1 MVTSILGLNTIQVFW
16 APINTSS
23 ALAYFNPASVSYV
36 TRYNSAGTFQWIRGY
51 KSTEVGPGFLM
62 QSTQGYSIF
71 ADPNP
76 CGSGCEVY
84 VGGQQYDYGSNT
96 NGQILGHNYVAYK
109 YNRWGTF
116 FSLMNNNVS
125 ATGLAPKVSLKQ
137 GAYFPNYTGGPKL
150 ILLGDGQWSNPSQ
163 GYYGWNMFVYDI
175 SSIARFAQDATGIAE
190 DSNNQLSIFLNP
202 TSDNFNVK
210 SNEVI
215 IALKIYTITGCN
227 FRIKPQFK

>member
-1 MVTSILGLNTIQVFW
+1 ML
-16 APINTSS
+16 
-23 ALAYFNPASVSYV
+23 
-36 TRYNSAGTFQWIRGY
+36 
-51 KSTEVGPGFLM
+51 
-62 QSTQGYSIF
+62 
-71 ADPNP
+71 
-76 CGSGCEVY
+76 
-84 VGGQQYDYGSNT
+84 GGQQYDYGSNT

-163 GYYGWNMFVYDI
+163 GYYGWNMFVYYI
-175 SSIARFAQDATGIAE
+175 SNIARFAKDATGIAE
-190 DSNNQLSIFLNP
+190 DSNNQLSIFPNP

-215 IALKIYTITGCN
+215 TALKIYTITGQLILELN
-227 FRIKPQFK
+227 HNSNEVSVNTEKIKKEIMWLNVFYVTVLNVLNCL